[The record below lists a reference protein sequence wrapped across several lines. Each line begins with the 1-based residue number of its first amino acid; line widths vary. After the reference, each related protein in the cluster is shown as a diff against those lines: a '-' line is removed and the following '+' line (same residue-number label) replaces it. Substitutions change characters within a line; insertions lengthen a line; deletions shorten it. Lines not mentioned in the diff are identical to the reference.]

1 MDGRERKEGNMSMSI
16 SAGQIDGFG
25 FYLLVT
31 FNVITYDLYLGRN
44 G

>member
-1 MDGRERKEGNMSMSI
+1 MDEKERKESNMSMSV

-31 FNVITYDLYLGRN
+31 FNVITCDLYLGRN

>member
-1 MDGRERKEGNMSMSI
+1 MSMSI

-25 FYLLVT
+25 FYLVN
-31 FNVITYDLYLGRN
+31 FNVITYDLYLGKN